1 MLRLYPS
8 NKTEHLA
15 VVISEVMKA
24 APLSSSFSNE
34 VILIQSHGMGTWLQ
48 QEISQNLGIAAM
60 IECTMPASF
69 IWQLS
74 QLLMPEET
82 HIPIFEKNNVRWQ
95 ILERLPEKLFDPR
108 YENLSHYINAL
119 SKSGSFKPEAASL
132 SDDDKV
138 NASEQV
144 LFELSDV
151 LADLFDAYQNYRPD
165 WIEAWE
171 KGDKVNLESAVEPAF
186 LNLEAWQADLW
197 RSLYPE
203 SNVEKRNHRAILL
216 SKLLDRLQHCPSE
229 VQARLPERVFIFG
242 LSALPPKWL
251 PVLAALSRY
260 TDVHFMIQNPCQYY
274 WGDVISEAQ
283 QLKLEQSLLASGVSA
298 STAADTFLE
307 SNPLLASWGRLGR
320 DYLSILFGH
329 DDIKEMPV
337 NLYEDALLEHSD
349 VTSALS
355 ALAYIQTDILNL
367 QASPRQVDES
377 DKSIRFISC
386 HSHLREVEALHDYL
400 FQLLD
405 ESPELSPKDVIVM
418 MPDVQDFAALVDA
431 IFSRPAFDQY
441 GQPQYLPYGISD
453 QMLALDQPMVE
464 VLSGILNLSTLRIT
478 ATEVLDWLDIEA
490 IRERFMISE
499 EDLEQVHAWVS
510 GLNIRWGLSE
520 KHRDQCLSATE
531 SVQGSGEANTWVSA
545 FKRLLAGYVY
555 GENSH
560 IQDGAGEVFAQ
571 SQYSREMQVLAGKLM
586 RFIDLVE
593 QTLNHQKGKKGV
605 DAWLQIV
612 TSFWDTWFDAEYL
625 SEEVQRLMDLSVT
638 SIAEQVSCARFE
650 QEISFSIVAEVIAAG
665 FEKERVN
672 QRFLAGRI
680 NFCTLMPMR
689 SIPFKV
695 VCMLGMNEGQYPR
708 PEQKVSFDLLSM
720 GNARVGDR
728 SRRED
733 DRYLFLEA
741 ICSARNNMY
750 ISYCGRDIKDN
761 SERYPSLLVS
771 ELQDYCG
778 RYFYLNEL
786 DESSAERLL
795 SHWTVQHRLQPFH
808 PWYFF
813 NYTPLNSE
821 GLSIKDVKETAL
833 PKSYSGD
840 WIALHSSE
848 KAVVKQG
855 SSDFKPA
862 DLSSANL
869 SSTKNEP
876 KTPQF
881 DIFQES
887 VNESSVF
894 ELMSLTSMA
903 DHPLR
908 YYYRNI
914 LGLSY
919 SEIDSELEDS
929 EPFSLSHLDTYYLK
943 SDLAQSWNQSSESDS
958 SEIYAQWK
966 LSDSLPR
973 SPVDQFHFEDAE
985 TSLSLM
991 KAYVVNCEES
1001 SKQAIDLKFLRG
1013 SNEDRVVG
1021 ELLVNHAEDKGLIE
1035 LSLSKNVAGRFFGFW
1050 VKHIFWNVHCGR
1062 AGLKVSGQMS
1072 SGISTLVTIN
1082 KVWTFPELNLT
1093 LAEQYANEVLDLFS
1107 SLEAQAYPFL
1117 AKSTFALL
1125 FEKETQ
1131 VKSAFK
1137 GINIGGSVIQGE
1149 RDDPY
1154 WQRYCLF
1161 SEEEGSSLNAEELPL
1176 LTNSIFYKQLVD
1188 LVDQIEVNELELS
1201 EQIDLELGQLDQKGG
1216 ER

>member
-24 APLSSSFSNE
+24 TPLSSSFSNE

-74 QLLMPEET
+74 QILMPEET

-95 ILERLPEKLFDPR
+95 ILERLPEKLSDPR
-108 YENLSHYINAL
+108 YKNLESYIDAL
-119 SKSGSFKPEAASL
+119 SKSSKAEPCSQKSL
-132 SDDDKV
+132 KTS
-138 NASEQV
+138 NYSEQI

-165 WIEAWE
+165 WIDAWE
-171 KGDKVNLESAVEPAF
+171 KGEQASHESSVETAFSNLED
-186 LNLEAWQADLW
+186 WQADLW

-229 VQARLPERVFIFG
+229 LQARLPERVFIFG

-298 STAADTFLE
+298 STAADTFIE
-307 SNPLLASWGRLGR
+307 NNPLLASWGRLGR
-320 DYLSILFGH
+320 DYLSILYGH
-329 DDIKEMPV
+329 DDVKEMQV
-337 NLYEDALLEHSD
+337 NLYEDALLEEFDNEAAS
-349 VTSALS
+349 LS
-355 ALAYIQTDILNL
+355 ALAYLQTDILNL
-367 QASPRQVDES
+367 QAISRQVDDS

-405 ESPELSPKDVIVM
+405 ESHELSPKDVIVM
-418 MPDVQDFAALVDA
+418 TPDVQDFAALVDA

-499 EDLEQVHAWVS
+499 EDLVQVHAWVS

-520 KHRDQCLSATE
+520 KHRDQCLSSTE
-531 SVQGSGEANTWVSA
+531 SVQGTGVANTWVSG

-555 GENSH
+555 GVNTH
-560 IQDGAGEVFAQ
+560 IHDSAGEVFAQ

-586 RFIDLVE
+586 RFIDLIE
-593 QTLNHQKGKKGV
+593 KTLNHQKGKKGIKS
-605 DAWLQIV
+605 WLQIV
-612 TSFWDTWFDAEYL
+612 MGFWDKWFDTEYL
-625 SEEVQRLMDLSVT
+625 SEEVQRLMDMSVT
-638 SIAEQVSCARFE
+638 SIGEQVSCAGFE
-650 QEISFSIVAEVIAAG
+650 QDVSFSIVAEVIAAG

-708 PEQKVSFDLLSM
+708 PEQTVSFDLLAM
-720 GNARVGDR
+720 GKARVGDR

-778 RYFYLNEL
+778 HYFYLNKP
-786 DESSAERLL
+786 DENSAERLL
-795 SHWTVQHRLQPFH
+795 NHWTVQHRLQPFH

-813 NYTPLNSE
+813 DRARL
-821 GLSIKDVKETAL
+821 KEVSYSSL
-833 PKSYSGD
+833 PKSYSAD
-840 WIALHSSE
+840 WVALHSRE
-848 KAVVKQG
+848 KANVKTE
-855 SSDFKPA
+855 SSDLISTESSSA
-862 DLSSANL
+862 DLSSTN
-869 SSTKNEP
+869 
-876 KTPQF
+876 KTLTMPQF
-881 DIFQES
+881 DMFQES
-887 VNESSVF
+887 VDESRVF
-894 ELMSLTSMA
+894 ELTGLTSMA

-919 SEIDSELEDS
+919 TEVDSELADS
-929 EPFSLSHLDTYYLK
+929 EPFSLSHLDAYYLK
-943 SDLAQSWNQSSESDS
+943 SDLAQAWNQRSVTDS

-973 SPVDQFHFEDAE
+973 SPVDQFYFEDAE
-985 TSLSLM
+985 TALSLM
-991 KAYVVNCEES
+991 KAYVVNCAES
-1001 SKQAIDLKFLRG
+1001 SKLSIDLTFIRN

-1021 ELLVNHAEDKGLIE
+1021 ELLVNNTEDKGLIE
-1035 LSLSKNVAGRFFGFW
+1035 LSLSKNIAGRFFGFW
-1050 VKHIFWNVHCGR
+1050 VKHIFWNVYCGR
-1062 AGLKVSGQMS
+1062 TDNKTTGR
-1072 SGISTLVTIN
+1072 STFVTIN
-1082 KVWTFPELNLT
+1082 KVWTFPELNLA
-1093 LAEQYANEVLDLFS
+1093 LAEQYANEVLELFS
-1107 SLEAQAYPFL
+1107 SLETQAYPFL

-1125 FEKETQ
+1125 FEKESQ
-1131 VKSAFK
+1131 VKAAFK
-1137 GINIGGSVIQGE
+1137 GVNIGSSVIQGE

-1161 SEEEGSSLNAEELPL
+1161 SEGVKGSLNAEELPL
-1176 LTNSIFYKQLVD
+1176 LTNSIFYRQLVD
-1188 LVDQIEVNELELS
+1188 LVDQIEVNELELP
-1201 EQIDLELGQLDQKGG
+1201 EQIDLELGQLDQKGV
-1216 ER
+1216 EL

>member
-15 VVISEVMKA
+15 VVISEVMTRS
-24 APLSSSFSNE
+24 PLSSSFSNE

-60 IECTMPASF
+60 IECSMPASF

-74 QLLMPEET
+74 QILMPEEI
-82 HIPIFEKNNVRWQ
+82 HIPKFEKNNVRWQ
-95 ILERLPEKLFDPR
+95 ILERLPEKLADPR
-108 YENLSHYINAL
+108 YKNLKSYIEAL
-119 SKSGSFKPEAASL
+119 SEPSKTKSSPSTSL
-132 SDDDKV
+132 EPS
-138 NASEQV
+138 NYSEQV

-165 WIEAWE
+165 WIDAWE
-171 KGDKVNLESAVEPAF
+171 KGEHASHDMPVEASF

-197 RSLYPE
+197 RCLYPD
-203 SNVEKRNHRAILL
+203 SNIEKRNHRAILL
-216 SKLLDRLQHCPSE
+216 SKLLSRLQHCPE
-229 VQARLPERVFIFG
+229 ALRARLPERVFVFG

-251 PVLAALSRY
+251 PVMTALSQY

-298 STAADTFLE
+298 STAADTFIE

-320 DYLSILFGH
+320 DYLSILYGH
-329 DDIKEMPV
+329 DGIKEMPV
-337 NLYEDALLEHSD
+337 NLFDDALLERSED
-349 VTSALS
+349 EALS
-355 ALAYIQTDILNL
+355 ALTCIQTDILNL
-367 QASPRQVDES
+367 QATPRQVSES

-405 ESPELSPKDVIVM
+405 ESTELNPKDVIVM

-499 EDLEQVHAWVS
+499 EDLVQVHAWVS

-520 KHRDQCLSATE
+520 KHRDQCLSSTE
-531 SVQGSGEANTWVSA
+531 AVQGSGVANTWVSG
-545 FKRLLAGYVY
+545 FKRLLGGYIY
-555 GENSH
+555 GVNSH
-560 IQDGAGEVFAQ
+560 IHDGAGEVFTQ
-571 SQYSREMQVLAGKLM
+571 SQYSREMQVLAGKLI

-593 QTLNHQKGKKGV
+593 QTLDQQKGKKGIN
-605 DAWLQIV
+605 AWLQVV
-612 TSFWDTWFDAEYL
+612 TGFWDAWFDTDYL

-638 SIAEQVSCARFE
+638 SIGEQVSCAAFE
-650 QEISFSIVAEVIAAG
+650 QDVSFAIVAQVIAAG

-708 PEQKVSFDLLSM
+708 PEQKVSFDLLSL
-720 GNARVGDR
+720 GKARVGDR

-741 ICSARNNMY
+741 ICSARHNMY

-778 RYFYLNEL
+778 RYFYLNES
-786 DESSAERLL
+786 DESSSEQLL
-795 SHWTVQHRLQPFH
+795 NHWTIQHRLQPFH
-808 PWYFF
+808 PWYF
-813 NYTPLNSE
+813 LDSAHS
-821 GLSIKDVKETAL
+821 GDLTAMSYCRL
-833 PKSYSGD
+833 PKSYSAD
-840 WIALHSSE
+840 WVALHSSNNAVLKDNSSE
-848 KAVVKQG
+848 ALSAQNISVKNKAV
-855 SSDFKPA
+855 
-862 DLSSANL
+862 
-869 SSTKNEP
+869 TI
-876 KTPQF
+876 PQF
-881 DIFQES
+881 DMFQET
-887 VNESSVF
+887 VNEISVF
-894 ELMSLTSMA
+894 ELTSLTAMA

-908 YYYRNI
+908 YYYRNS

-919 SEIDSELEDS
+919 TEVDSELEDS
-929 EPFSLSHLDTYYLK
+929 EPFSLSHLDAYFLK
-943 SDLAQSWNQSSESDS
+943 SDLAQSWHQRADTDS
-958 SEIYAQWK
+958 SEIFAQWK
-966 LSDSLPR
+966 LSDNLPR
-973 SPVDQFHFEDAE
+973 SPVDQFYFNDAQA
-985 TSLSLM
+985 SLSSM
-991 KAYVVNCEES
+991 HAYVQNCAES
-1001 SKQAIDLKFLRG
+1001 SKVMIDLSFVG
-1013 SNEDRVVG
+1013 MAAEDRVVG
-1021 ELLVNHAEDKGLIE
+1021 ELLVANYEDQGVIE
-1035 LSLSKNVAGRFFGFW
+1035 LSLSKNIAGRFFGFW
-1050 VKHIFWNVHCGR
+1050 VKHVFWNVHCGR
-1062 AGLKVSGQMS
+1062 TVKTAPGKKEFSGK
-1072 SGISTLVTIN
+1072 STLVTIN
-1082 KVWTFPELNLT
+1082 KVWTFPALDLT
-1093 LAEQYANEVLDLFS
+1093 LAEQYAHDILALFR
-1107 SLEAQAYPFL
+1107 SLETHAYPFL

-1125 FEKETQ
+1125 FEKEAQ
-1131 VKSAFK
+1131 LKSAFK
-1137 GINIGGSVIQGE
+1137 GVNIGDIVIQGE

-1154 WQRYCLF
+1154 WQRYCMF
-1161 SEEEGSSLNAEELPL
+1161 SEEESGTLNAEELPL
-1176 LTNSIFYKQLVD
+1176 LTNSIFYKQLID
-1188 LVDQIEVNELELS
+1188 FVDQIETHELELP
-1201 EQIDLELGQLDQKGG
+1201 EQIDLGLEQPGQQGG
-1216 ER
+1216 GL

>member
-15 VVISEVMKA
+15 VVIAEVMKA
-24 APLSSSFSNE
+24 SPLSSSFSNE

-48 QEISQNLGIAAM
+48 QEISQSLGIAAM

-74 QLLMPEET
+74 QILMPEET

-95 ILERLPEKLFDPR
+95 ILERLPEKLSDPR
-108 YENLSHYINAL
+108 YKNLKIYIDAL
-119 SKSGSFKPEAASL
+119 SKSSKVEPCSL
-132 SDDDKV
+132 TSLEKSTY
-138 NASEQV
+138 SEQV

-165 WIEAWE
+165 WIDAWE
-171 KGDKVNLESAVEPAF
+171 KGEQASHELSVEATF
-186 LNLEAWQADLW
+186 SNLEAWQADLW

-203 SNVEKRNHRAILL
+203 SSIEKRNHRAILL
-216 SKLLDRLQHCPSE
+216 SKLLDCLQHCPSDL
-229 VQARLPERVFIFG
+229 QARLPERVFIFG

-251 PVLAALSRY
+251 PVLVALSRY

-298 STAADTFLE
+298 STAADTYIE
-307 SNPLLASWGRLGR
+307 SNQLLASWGRLGR
-320 DYLSILFGH
+320 DYLSILYGH
-329 DDIKEMPV
+329 DGIKEMPV
-337 NLYEDALLEHSD
+337 DLYDDALLERSENEA
-349 VTSALS
+349 VSIS
-355 ALAYIQTDILNL
+355 ALAYLQTDILNL
-367 QASPRQVDES
+367 QATSREVDES

-499 EDLEQVHAWVS
+499 EDLVQIHAWVS

-520 KHRDQCLSATE
+520 KHRDQCLSSTA
-531 SVQGSGEANTWVSA
+531 SVQGSGDANTWVSG

-555 GENSH
+555 GVNSH
-560 IQDGAGEVFAQ
+560 IHDGAGEVFAQ
-571 SQYSREMQVLAGKLM
+571 SQYSREMQVLAGKLI

-593 QTLNHQKGKKGV
+593 QTLDHQKGKKKIQS
-605 DAWLQIV
+605 WLQIV
-612 TSFWDTWFDAEYL
+612 TGFWNAWFDTEYL

-638 SIAEQVSCARFE
+638 SIGEQVSCANFE

-708 PEQKVSFDLLSM
+708 PEQKVSFDLLAM
-720 GNARVGDR
+720 GKARVGDR

-786 DESSAERLL
+786 DENSTERLL
-795 SHWTVQHRLQPFH
+795 NHWTIQHRLQPFH

-813 NYTPLNSE
+813 DNAR
-821 GLSIKDVKETAL
+821 LSHLKEVTVSSL
-833 PKSYSGD
+833 PKSYSAD
-840 WIALHSSE
+840 WVALHRSE
-848 KAVVKQG
+848 KEVVKKD
-855 SSDFKPA
+855 SSDVSPVDSTPA
-862 DLSSANL
+862 DKALII
-869 SSTKNEP
+869 
-876 KTPQF
+876 PQF
-881 DIFQES
+881 DMFQETEGDS
-887 VNESSVF
+887 RVF
-894 ELMSLTSMA
+894 ELTNLTNMA

-919 SEIDSELEDS
+919 TEIDSELEDS
-929 EPFSLSHLDTYYLK
+929 EPFSLSHLDAYFLK
-943 SDLAQSWNQSSESDS
+943 SDLAQSWNQHAVTDS

-973 SPVDQFHFEDAE
+973 SPVDQFYYDDAV

-991 KAYVVNCEES
+991 QAYVVNCAES
-1001 SKQAIDLKFLRG
+1001 SKHTISLTFVSN
-1013 SNEDRVVG
+1013 SNEDKVVG
-1021 ELLVNHAEDKGLIE
+1021 EFLVKNTEDKSLIE
-1035 LSLSKNVAGRFFGFW
+1035 LSLSKNIAGRFFGFW

-1062 AGLKVSGQMS
+1062 AATTGSGKKDL
-1072 SGISTLVTIN
+1072 SGKSTLVTIN
-1082 KVWTFPELNLT
+1082 KVWTLPELDLA
-1093 LAEQYANEVLDLFS
+1093 LAEQYANDVLELFR
-1107 SLEAQAYPFL
+1107 SLETNAYPFL

-1125 FEKETQ
+1125 FEKESQ
-1131 VKSAFK
+1131 VKSAFR
-1137 GINIGGSVIQGE
+1137 GVNIGDSLIQGE

-1161 SEEEGSSLNAEELPL
+1161 SEKAEAPLNAEELPL
-1176 LTNSIFYKQLVD
+1176 LTNSIFHRQLVD
-1188 LVDQIEVNELELS
+1188 LVDQIEVNELELP
-1201 EQIDLELGQLDQKGG
+1201 EQIDLELGLPDKQGG
-1216 ER
+1216 EL

>member
-15 VVISEVMKA
+15 VVISEVMRSS
-24 APLSSSFSNE
+24 PLSSSFSSE

-48 QEISQNLGIAAM
+48 QEISHNLGIAAM
-60 IECTMPASF
+60 IECSMPASF

-74 QLLMPEET
+74 QILMPEET
-82 HIPIFEKNNVRWQ
+82 HIPKFEKNNVRWQ
-95 ILERLPEKLFDPR
+95 ILERLPEKLSDPR
-108 YENLSHYINAL
+108 YQNLKSYIETL
-119 SKSGSFKPEAASL
+119 SESSKSASDTSNSLDL
-132 SDDDKV
+132 S
-138 NASEQV
+138 NYSEQLSSNYSEQV

-165 WIEAWE
+165 WIDAWE
-171 KGDKVNLESAVEPAF
+171 KGEYASHELSVEASF
-186 LNLEAWQADLW
+186 SNLEAWQADLW
-197 RSLYPE
+197 RSLYPDAII
-203 SNVEKRNHRAILL
+203 EKRNHRAILL
-216 SKLLDRLQHCPSE
+216 SKLLSRLQNCSE
-229 VQARLPERVFIFG
+229 SLQAQLPERVFVFG

-251 PVLAALSRY
+251 PVMTALSQY
-260 TDVHFMIQNPCQYY
+260 TDVHFMTQNPCQYY

-298 STAADTFLE
+298 STAADTFIE

-320 DYLSILFGH
+320 DYLSILYGH
-329 DDIKEMPV
+329 EGIKEMPV
-337 NLYEDALLEHSD
+337 NLFEDPLLESSD
-349 VTSALS
+349 DTFSSSALMC
-355 ALAYIQTDILNL
+355 LQTDILNL
-367 QASPRQVDES
+367 QAIARQVTES
-377 DKSIRFISC
+377 DNSIRFISC

-490 IRERFMISE
+490 IRERFNISE

-520 KHRDQCLSATE
+520 KHRDQCLSTSEAVKGT
-531 SVQGSGEANTWVSA
+531 GLANTWVSG

-555 GENSH
+555 GVNSH
-560 IQDGAGEVFAQ
+560 VQDGAGEVFTQ
-571 SQYSREMQVLAGKLM
+571 SQYGREMQVLAGKLI
-586 RFIDLVE
+586 RFIDRVE
-593 QTLNHQKGKKGV
+593 QTLDQQKGKKGIN
-605 DAWLQIV
+605 AWLQIV
-612 TSFWDTWFDAEYL
+612 TDFWDAWFDTEYL
-625 SEEVQRLMDLSVT
+625 SEEVQRLMDVSVT
-638 SIAEQVSCARFE
+638 SIGEQVSCAAFE
-650 QEISFSIVAEVIAAG
+650 QEVSFSIIAEVIAAG

-708 PEQKVSFDLLSM
+708 PEQKVSFDLLSL
-720 GNARVGDR
+720 GKARVGDR

-741 ICSARNNMY
+741 ICSARHNMY

-761 SERYPSLLVS
+761 AERYPSLLVS

-778 RYFYLNEL
+778 RYFYLNEP
-786 DESSAERLL
+786 DETSAEQLL
-795 SHWTVQHRLQPFH
+795 DHWTIQHRLQPFH
-808 PWYFF
+808 PEYFF
-813 NYTPLNSE
+813 E
-821 GLSIKDVKETAL
+821 GAQSKISSLKSSL
-833 PKSYSGD
+833 PKSYSAD
-840 WIALHSSE
+840 WIALY
-848 KAVVKQG
+848 
-855 SSDFKPA
+855 
-862 DLSSANL
+862 SANKELLETDMSDSL
-869 SSTKNEP
+869 SPANLPTKN
-876 KTPQF
+876 KTVILPQF
-881 DIFQES
+881 DMFQET
-887 VNESSVF
+887 VNETRAF
-894 ELMSLTSMA
+894 ELTSLSSMA

-919 SEIDSELEDS
+919 TEVDSELEDS
-929 EPFSLSHLDTYYLK
+929 EPFSLSHLDAYFLK
-943 SDLAQSWNQSSESDS
+943 SDLAQSWNQLAGTDS
-958 SEIYAQWK
+958 SEIYTQWK

-973 SPVDQFHFEDAE
+973 SPVDQFYFDDAQV
-985 TSLSLM
+985 SLSSM
-991 KAYVVNCEES
+991 HAYVENCAES
-1001 SKQAIDLKFLRG
+1001 SKFSIDLVFASKVG
-1013 SNEDRVVG
+1013 EDRVEG
-1021 ELLVNHAEDKGLIE
+1021 ELLLTNSDDQGVIE
-1035 LSLSKNVAGRFFGFW
+1035 LSLSKNIAGRFFGFW

-1062 AGLKVSGQMS
+1062 AAKTAPRQKGFSGK
-1072 SGISTLVTIN
+1072 STLVTIN
-1082 KVWTFPELNLT
+1082 RVWTFPSLDLT
-1093 LAEQYANEVLDLFS
+1093 LAEQYANEILELFRNM
-1107 SLEAQAYPFL
+1107 EKQAYPFL

-1125 FEKETQ
+1125 FEKESQ
-1131 VKSAFK
+1131 IKSAFK
-1137 GINIGGSVIQGE
+1137 GINIGESVIQGE

-1154 WQRYCLF
+1154 WQRYCQF
-1161 SEEEGSSLNAEELPL
+1161 SEQAEGSLNAEELPE
-1176 LTNSIFYKQLVD
+1176 LTHSIFYKQLID
-1188 LVDQIEVNELELS
+1188 FVDQIDSNELELP
-1201 EQIDLELGQLDQKGG
+1201 EQPSNQQGEEL
-1216 ER
+1216 

>member
-1 MLRLYPS
+1 MLHLYPS

-15 VVISEVMKA
+15 VVISEVMKTT
-24 APLSSSFSNE
+24 PLSSSFSNE

-48 QEISQNLGIAAM
+48 QEISKNLGIAAM

-74 QLLMPEET
+74 QILMPEET

-95 ILERLPEKLFDPR
+95 ILERLPEKLSDPR
-108 YENLSHYINAL
+108 YKNLLSYIDAL
-119 SKSGSFKPEAASL
+119 SNVGSLKSEAPLLPEGDKASG
-132 SDDDKV
+132 
-138 NASEQV
+138 SEQV

-165 WIEAWE
+165 WIDAWE
-171 KGDKVNLESAVEPAF
+171 KGEKASVEFVSESSF
-186 LNLEAWQADLW
+186 LSLEAWQADLW

-203 SNVEKRNHRAILL
+203 SSVEKRNHRAILL
-216 SKLLDRLQHCPSE
+216 SKLLDRLQHCSSDL
-229 VQARLPERVFIFG
+229 QARLPERVFIFG

-283 QLKLEQSLLASGVSA
+283 QLKLEQSLLSSGVSA
-298 STAADTFLE
+298 STAADTFIE

-329 DDIKEMPV
+329 DEIKEAPV
-337 NLYEDALLEHSD
+337 NLYEDALHEGSNGEA
-349 VTSALS
+349 SSIS

-367 QASPRQVDES
+367 QANSRQVDEL

-441 GQPQYLPYGISD
+441 GQPQYLPCGISD

-478 ATEVLDWLDIEA
+478 STEVLDWLDIEA

-499 EDLEQVHAWVS
+499 EDLVQVHAWVS

-520 KHRDQCLSATE
+520 KHRDQCLSSPD
-531 SVQGSGEANTWVSA
+531 SVQGSGAANTWVSA

-555 GENSH
+555 GVNSH
-560 IQDGAGEVFAQ
+560 IQDSAGDVFAQ
-571 SQYSREMQVLAGKLM
+571 NQYSREMQVLAGKLI

-593 QTLNHQKGKKGV
+593 QTLDYQRGKKGV
-605 DAWLQIV
+605 QSWLQIV
-612 TSFWDTWFDAEYL
+612 TGFWDAWFDTEYL

-638 SIAEQVSCARFE
+638 SIGEQISCAGFE
-650 QEISFSIVAEVIAAG
+650 QEVSFAIVAEVIAAG

-708 PEQKVSFDLLSM
+708 PEQKVSFDLLSI

-741 ICSARNNMY
+741 ICSARNNIY

-778 RYFYLNEL
+778 RYFYLNES
-786 DESSAERLL
+786 DDSSAERLL
-795 SHWTVQHRLQPFH
+795 SHWTIQHRLQPFH
-808 PWYFF
+808 PWYF
-813 NYTPLNSE
+813 S
-821 GLSIKDVKETAL
+821 SDTADCSL
-833 PKSYSGD
+833 PKSYSAD
-840 WIALHSSE
+840 WIALHASE
-848 KAVVKQG
+848 KAEVNTDYSDFISTELASAELS
-855 SSDFKPA
+855 SSDKAPEA
-862 DLSSANL
+862 
-869 SSTKNEP
+869 
-876 KTPQF
+876 PQF
-881 DIFQES
+881 DMFQES
-887 VNESSVF
+887 VNESNVY
-894 ELMSLTSMA
+894 ELTNLTNMA

-908 YYYRNI
+908 YFYRNI

-919 SEIDSELEDS
+919 TDIDSELEDS
-929 EPFSLSHLDTYYLK
+929 EPFSLSHLDAYYLK
-943 SDLAQSWNQSSESDS
+943 SDLAQTWNQFSVTDS
-958 SEIYAQWK
+958 SEIYEQWK

-973 SPVDQFHFEDAE
+973 SPIDQFYFEDAE

-991 KAYVVNCEES
+991 KAYVMNCAES
-1001 SKQAIDLKFLRG
+1001 SKLSIDLTFIRN
-1013 SNEDRVVG
+1013 SSEDRVVG
-1021 ELLVNHAEDKGLIE
+1021 ELLVNNKEDESLIE

-1062 AGLKVSGQMS
+1062 ADNKASGKS
-1072 SGISTLVTIN
+1072 SLVTIN
-1082 KVWTFPELNLT
+1082 KVWTFPELNLA
-1093 LAEQYANEVLDLFS
+1093 LAEQYANEVLELFS
-1107 SLEAQAYPFL
+1107 SLETRAYPFL

-1125 FEKETQ
+1125 FEKESQ

-1137 GINIGGSVIQGE
+1137 GVNIGGSVIQGE

-1154 WQRYCLF
+1154 WQRYCMF
-1161 SEEEGSSLNAEELPL
+1161 SEEEGGGLNAEELPL
-1176 LTNSIFYKQLVD
+1176 LTHSIFYKQLVD
-1188 LVDQIEVNELELS
+1188 LVDQIEVNELES
-1201 EQIDLELGQLDQKGG
+1201 PEQIDLEFEQLDRKGG
-1216 ER
+1216 E

>member
-15 VVISEVMKA
+15 VVISEIMKA
-24 APLSSSFSNE
+24 SPLPSTFSNE

-60 IECTMPASF
+60 IECSMPASF

-74 QLLMPEET
+74 QILMPEET

-95 ILERLPEKLFDPR
+95 ILERLPEKLSDPR
-108 YENLSHYINAL
+108 YSSLKNYIAAL
-119 SKSGSFKPEAASL
+119 STSLKAESCTLTSPEPA
-132 SDDDKV
+132 
-138 NASEQV
+138 NYSEHV

-165 WIEAWE
+165 WIDAWE
-171 KGDKVNLESAVEPAF
+171 KGERANHELSLEASF
-186 LNLEAWQADLW
+186 SNLEAWQADLW
-197 RSLYPE
+197 RCLYPE
-203 SNVEKRNHRAILL
+203 SNIEKRNHRAILL
-216 SKLLDRLQHCPSE
+216 SKLLARLQHCPDE
-229 VQARLPERVFIFG
+229 LKARLPERVFVFG

-251 PVLAALSRY
+251 PVLTALSQY

-298 STAADTFLE
+298 DTAADTFIE

-320 DYLSILFGH
+320 DYLSILYG
-329 DDIKEMPV
+329 DDGIKEMPV
-337 NLYEDALLEHSD
+337 NLYEDVLLENPDDDAS
-349 VTSALS
+349 SIS
-355 ALAYIQTDILNL
+355 ALAYLQSDILNL
-367 QASPRQVDES
+367 QAIQRQVDDS
-377 DKSIRFISC
+377 DKSIRFVSC

-405 ESPELSPKDVIVM
+405 ETPELNPKDVIVM
-418 MPDVQDFAALVDA
+418 MPDVQDFAALIDA

-453 QMLALDQPMVE
+453 QMLALDQPMVD

-478 ATEVLDWLDIEA
+478 ATEVLDWLDLEA
-490 IRERFMISE
+490 IRERFKISE
-499 EDLEQVHAWVS
+499 DDLVQVHAWIS

-520 KHRDQCLSATE
+520 KHRDQCLSSIE
-531 SVQGSGEANTWVSA
+531 SVQGSGMANTWMSG

-555 GENSH
+555 GVNSH
-560 IQDGAGEVFAQ
+560 IHDAAGEVFSQ

-586 RFIDLVE
+586 RFIDLIE
-593 QTLNHQKGKKGV
+593 QTLDLQKGKKGV
-605 DAWLQIV
+605 QTWLKIV
-612 TSFWDTWFDAEYL
+612 TGFWNTWFDAEYL

-638 SIAEQVSCARFE
+638 SIGEQVSCAGFE
-650 QEISFSIVAEVIAAG
+650 QTLSFAIIAEVIAAG

-708 PEQKVSFDLLSM
+708 PEQKVSFDLLAL
-720 GNARVGDR
+720 GKARIGDR

-741 ICSARNNMY
+741 LCSARNNMY

-778 RYFYLNEL
+778 RYFYLHER
-786 DESSAERLL
+786 DESSAEQLIN
-795 SHWTVQHRLQPFH
+795 HWMIQHRLQPFH

-813 NYTPLNSE
+813 DSARVNDL
-821 GLSIKDVKETAL
+821 KDLTYQSL
-833 PKSYSGD
+833 PVSYSAD
-840 WIALHSSE
+840 WISLHNS
-848 KAVVKQG
+848 KKTVQKT
-855 SSDFKPA
+855 D
-862 DLSSANL
+862 
-869 SSTKNEP
+869 SSTGP
-876 KTPQF
+876 SARLSVPDIPPAIPQF
-881 DIFQES
+881 DMFQES
-887 VNESSVF
+887 VNEGREF
-894 ELMSLTSMA
+894 ELTSLTSMA
-903 DHPLR
+903 VHPLR
-908 YYYRNI
+908 YYYRHI

-919 SEIDSELEDS
+919 TYIASELEDS
-929 EPFSLSHLDTYYLK
+929 EPFSLSHLDAYYLK
-943 SDLAQSWNQSSESDS
+943 SDLAQSWNQLSLTDT

-973 SPVDQFHFEDAE
+973 SPVDKFYYDEAE
-985 TSLSLM
+985 TSLASM
-991 KAYVVNCEES
+991 QAYVVNHAQSTKHILDLRFANKES
-1001 SKQAIDLKFLRG
+1001 
-1013 SNEDRVVG
+1013 EDRVVG
-1021 ELLVNHAEDKGLIE
+1021 ELLIQNVDGKGLIE
-1035 LSLSKNVAGRFFGFW
+1035 LSLSKNIAGRFFGFW

-1062 AGLKVSGQMS
+1062 TIKTAPDIKGL

-1082 KVWTFPELNLT
+1082 KVWTFPALDLA
-1093 LAEQYANEVLDLFS
+1093 LAEQYANEVLALFS
-1107 SLEAQAYPFL
+1107 SLETHAYPFL

-1137 GINIGGSVIQGE
+1137 GVNIGDSVIQGE

-1161 SEEEGSSLNAEELPL
+1161 SKEEGGSLNAEQMPL
-1176 LTNSIFYKQLVD
+1176 LTQSIFYQQLIG
-1188 LVDQIEVNELELS
+1188 LVDQIEVNELELP
-1201 EQIDLELGQLDQKGG
+1201 EQIGLALDLPENQGG
-1216 ER
+1216 GL

>member
-24 APLSSSFSNE
+24 SPLSSSFSNE

-74 QLLMPEET
+74 QILMPEET

-95 ILERLPEKLFDPR
+95 ILERLPEKLIDPR
-108 YENLSHYINAL
+108 YENLSRYIDAL
-119 SKSGSFKPEAASL
+119 SKFGSLKPDASSL
-132 SDDDKV
+132 PEDDKA
-138 NASEQV
+138 NSSEQV

-165 WIEAWE
+165 WIDAWE
-171 KGDKVNLESAVEPAF
+171 KGEKVDFESAVEPA
-186 LNLEAWQADLW
+186 LLSLEAWQADLW

-203 SNVEKRNHRAILL
+203 SSVEKRNHRAILL
-216 SKLLDRLQHCPSE
+216 SKLLDRLKQCPRD
-229 VQARLPERVFIFG
+229 VQALLPERVFIFG

-320 DYLSILFGH
+320 DYLSILYGH

-337 NLYEDALLEHSD
+337 NLYEDALLECSD
-349 VTSALS
+349 DDTSSLS
-355 ALAYIQTDILNL
+355 ALASLQTDILNL
-367 QASPRQVDES
+367 QANPRQVDES

-386 HSHLREVEALHDYL
+386 HSHLREVEGLHDYL

-431 IFSRPAFDQY
+431 IFSRPAFDQN

-499 EDLEQVHAWVS
+499 EDLVQVHAWVS

-520 KHRDQCLSATE
+520 KHRDQCLSTID
-531 SVQGSGEANTWVSA
+531 SVQGSGAANTWVSA

-555 GENSH
+555 GVNSH
-560 IQDGAGEVFAQ
+560 IQDGAGDVFAQ

-586 RFIDLVE
+586 RFIDLIE
-593 QTLNHQKGKKGV
+593 QTLNYQKGKKGV
-605 DAWLQIV
+605 HAWLQIV

-638 SIAEQVSCARFE
+638 SIAEQVSCAGFE
-650 QEISFSIVAEVIAAG
+650 QKISFAIVAEVIAAG

-708 PEQKVSFDLLSM
+708 PEQKVSFDLLTM
-720 GNARVGDR
+720 GKARVGDR

-778 RYFYLNEL
+778 RYFYLNEQNE
-786 DESSAERLL
+786 DSGEQLL
-795 SHWTVQHRLQPFH
+795 NHWTVQHRLQPFH
-808 PWYFF
+808 PSYYF
-813 NYTPLNSE
+813 TDMPLITIDLNNN
-821 GLSIKDVKETAL
+821 GVKEMAL
-833 PKSYSGD
+833 SSLSKSYSAD

-848 KAVVKQG
+848 KAVVKT
-855 SSDFKPA
+855 DFTDIK
-862 DLSSANL
+862 SAEF
-869 SSTKNEP
+869 STTKNDS
-876 KTPQF
+876 KQPQF
-881 DIFQES
+881 DMFQKS

-894 ELMSLTSMA
+894 ELSSLTSMA

-914 LGLSY
+914 LGLFY
-919 SEIDSELEDS
+919 TEIDSELEDS
-929 EPFSLSHLDTYYLK
+929 EPFSLSHLDAYYLK
-943 SDLAQSWNQSSESDS
+943 SDLAQSWSQSSANDS
-958 SEIYAQWK
+958 SEIYDQWK

-973 SPVDQFHFEDAE
+973 SPVDQFYFDDAE
-985 TSLSLM
+985 ASISLM
-991 KAYVVNCEES
+991 KAYVVNCAES
-1001 SKQAIDLKFLRG
+1001 SKQSIDLAFLKN
-1013 SNEDRVVG
+1013 SSEDRVVG
-1021 ELLVNHAEDKGLIE
+1021 ELLVNYAEGQGLIE
-1035 LSLSKNVAGRFFGFW
+1035 LSLSKNIAGRFFGFW

-1062 AGLKVSGQMS
+1062 ADSKALGK
-1072 SGISTLVTIN
+1072 STLVTIN
-1082 KVWTFPELNLT
+1082 KMWTFPELNLA

-1107 SLEAQAYPFL
+1107 SLETQAYPFL

-1125 FEKETQ
+1125 FERESQ

-1137 GINIGGSVIQGE
+1137 GVNIGGSVIQGE

-1161 SEEEGSSLNAEELPL
+1161 SEERGESLNAEELPL

-1188 LVDQIEVNELELS
+1188 LVDQIEVHELELS
-1201 EQIDLELGQLDQKGG
+1201 EQIGLELGHLDQQGG
-1216 ER
+1216 EL